1 LKVAFTGSS
10 AVGHKIVVAA
20 GETRPCTAYV
30 WPSDKAPL
38 LTLDAPWSYD
48 DFRRKDLPEY
58 LVMTE
63 AVRAEFEQSYP
74 S

>member
-1 LKVAFTGSS
+1 MRTDVS
-10 AVGHKIVVAA
+10 VVAA
-20 GETRPCTAYV
+20 GETRPCSAYV
-30 WPSDKAPL
+30 WPSDKAHL
-38 LTLDAPWSYD
+38 LTLDAAWSYD
-48 DFRRKDLPEY
+48 DFRRKDLQEY